1 MFVKMKRE
9 REKDDASHGVSEYI
23 WVCVMLTVVVLG
35 GLLVGWWLTAAA
47 CLMLLVITVASSL
60 GSERCFSVH
69 VFCSFLHTLRSYV
82 GKY

>member
-47 CLMLLVITVASSL
+47 C
-60 GSERCFSVH
+60 
-69 VFCSFLHTLRSYV
+69 
-82 GKY
+82 

>member
-1 MFVKMKRE
+1 MAVVRMERNFFISYFSYKMFGLQGEKGGGGREMFVKMKRE

-47 CLMLLVITVASSL
+47 C
-60 GSERCFSVH
+60 
-69 VFCSFLHTLRSYV
+69 
-82 GKY
+82 